1 MRISELMKGIE
12 ILEKRGYTE
21 DIEIADITVSSREV
35 RNGFLFT
42 AIKGHY
48 SDGHMYLKDAEA
60 RGAACAVVESPS
72 DDIGI
77 PQLRVA
83 DTRRAHSR
91 ICSNYYGT
99 PSAEMRVFGITA
111 TNGKTTTSYMLDS
124 ILEERGNTTGLFGS
138 VRIKN
143 GKETIP
149 SSMTTPD
156 ARIIQASLRKMKD
169 NGVEKVTMEV
179 SSSSLEQHR
188 VADIEFDI
196 VAFNNFSR
204 EHIDQH
210 GSLEKYFEA
219 KSSLITDAG
228 ENAYAVL
235 NYDDPYARSLIGR
248 THARVITYSVSDA
261 AADIY
266 CSGYDLSSGKASM
279 EVVVFVDFDGLEGRV
294 EKGTFHVE
302 LGVPGYHSI
311 TNALSVIA
319 MALIDGTDR
328 GVIAN
333 ALKRF
338 TGVERRFQ
346 YVYDRDFVIADD
358 HFANSRNIDVTLESI
373 SRSNCRKL
381 HIVYAIRG
389 NRGTTVN
396 RENIETLL
404 KWKDSLPMDEII
416 GTLSE
421 GLVGPKDEVKAE
433 EIEVYFDALKGSGL
447 ETPLFGKL
455 EDAIAHAIG
464 KALKGDMILL
474 AGSQGMDY
482 GAEIA
487 LKMMRTLRPEIP
499 EDELLRPLKDRTL
512 LLENLK
518 I

>member
-1 MRISELMKGIE
+1 MRIVELMNGVEVLE
-12 ILEKRGYTE
+12 IRGSAD
-21 DIEIADITVSSREV
+21 DIEIEDITVSSREAGD
-35 RNGFLFT
+35 GFLFT
-42 AIKGHY
+42 AIRGHY
-48 SDGHMYLKDAEA
+48 SDGHGYLKAAEDK
-60 RGAACAVVESPS
+60 GAVCAVVESFS
-72 DDIGI
+72 DEVGI
-77 PQLRVA
+77 PQLRVS

-91 ICSNYYGT
+91 ICSNFYGN
-99 PSAEMRVFGITA
+99 PSAEMRVYGITA

-124 ILEERGNTTGLFGS
+124 ILEEKGCTTGLFGS

-143 GKETIP
+143 GSEIIP

-156 ARIIQASLRKMKD
+156 AKIIQGSLRKMKES
-169 NGVEKVTMEV
+169 GVTKVTMEV
-179 SSSSLEQHR
+179 SSSSLEQYR
-188 VADIEFDI
+188 VADIKFDI

-210 GSLEKYFEA
+210 GSFEKYFEA
-219 KSSLITDAG
+219 KSSLITGAG
-228 ENAYAVL
+228 ENTYAVL
-235 NYDDPYARSLIGR
+235 NFDDPYARSLIRR
-248 THARVITYSVSDA
+248 TRARVITYSVSDK

-266 CSGYDLSSGKASM
+266 CSGYDLSSGKAVM
-279 EVVVFVDFDGLEGRV
+279 EVMVGVDFDGLEGRV
-294 EKGTFHVE
+294 EKGAFHVE

-328 GVIAN
+328 RVIAD

-338 TGVERRFQ
+338 AGVERRFQ
-346 YVYDRDFVIADD
+346 YIYDRDFVIADD
-358 HFANSRNIDVTLESI
+358 HFANSNNIDVTLGSI
-373 SRSNCRKL
+373 ARSGCRKL

-404 KWKDSLPMDEII
+404 KWKDSLPMDELI
-416 GTLSE
+416 GTVSE

-433 EIEVYFDALKGSGL
+433 EIEVYFDALKDSGL
-447 ETPLFGKL
+447 KTPLFDKL
-455 EDAIAHAIG
+455 EEAIAY
-464 KALKGDMILL
+464 ALDKVEKGDMVLL

-487 LKMMRTLRPEIP
+487 LNIIKERRPELKA
-499 EDELLRPLKDRTL
+499 DELLRPLKNRTL

>member
-1 MRISELMKGIE
+1 MQIGELMNGVE
-12 ILEKRGYTE
+12 VLEKRGYAE
-21 DIEIADITVSSREV
+21 DIEIEDITVSSREV
-35 RNGFLFT
+35 GDGFLFT
-42 AIKGHY
+42 AIRGHY
-48 SDGHMYLKDAEA
+48 SDGHRYLKDAEDK
-60 RGAACAVVESPS
+60 GAACAVVESFS
-72 DDIGI
+72 DELSI
-77 PQLRVA
+77 PQFRVA

-91 ICSNYYGT
+91 ICSNFYGT
-99 PSAEMRVFGITA
+99 PSAEMRVYGITA
-111 TNGKTTTSYMLDS
+111 TNGKTTTSYMLDR
-124 ILEERGNTTGLFGS
+124 ILEERGDVTGLFGS

-143 GKETIP
+143 GNENIP

-156 ARIIQASLRKMKD
+156 ARIIQASLRKMLD
-169 NGVEKVTMEV
+169 SGVSKVTMEV
-179 SSSSLEQHR
+179 SSSSLEQYR
-188 VADIEFDI
+188 VADIQFDI

-210 GSLEKYFEA
+210 GSFEKYFEA
-219 KSSLITDAG
+219 KSSLITGAG
-228 ENAYAVL
+228 ENSYAVL

-248 THARVITYSVSDA
+248 TRAKVITYSVSDA

-266 CSGYDLSSGKASM
+266 CSGYDLSTGKASM
-279 EVVVFVDFDGLEGRV
+279 EVVVGVDFDGLEGRV
-294 EKGTFHVE
+294 EKGSFHVE

-328 GVIAN
+328 KVIAD

-338 TGVERRFQ
+338 NGVERRFQ
-346 YVYDRDFVIADD
+346 YIYDRDFVIADD

-373 SRSNCRKL
+373 SRTNCRKL

-416 GTLSE
+416 GTLSK

-433 EIEVYFDALKGSGL
+433 EIEVYFNALKGSGL
-447 ETPLFGKL
+447 ETPLFEKL
-455 EDAIAHAIG
+455 EDAIAHALG
-464 KALKGDMILL
+464 KAEKGDMVLL

-487 LKMMRTLRPEIP
+487 LNMMKAFRPEIP
-499 EDELLRPLKDRTL
+499 DEELLRPLKDRTL